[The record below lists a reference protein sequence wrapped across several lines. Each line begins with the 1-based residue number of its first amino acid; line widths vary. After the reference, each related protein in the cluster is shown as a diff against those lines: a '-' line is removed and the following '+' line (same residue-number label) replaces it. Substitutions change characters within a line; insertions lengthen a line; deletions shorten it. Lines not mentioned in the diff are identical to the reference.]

1 MNGQNFRIDVLI
13 IQLQDIVTTSWW
25 KKIKT
30 FFEDAAVLFLF
41 ILLLMNFSD
50 FKTHL
55 ITAWKWSRESL
66 AWGCKVVGIG
76 QHTLT
81 PLVYPNKHSLPPS
94 GSRGYRQNPSQ
105 LPLPRV
111 FNTAQPALR
120 TFKPV
125 ATQDTHAHVHTH
137 IHTHSHAHTQGISH
151 TSSRVRKENVRE
163 GSAETS
169 G

>member
-1 MNGQNFRIDVLI
+1 MVE
-13 IQLQDIVTTSWW
+13 
-25 KKIKT
+25 KINS
-30 FFEDAAVLFLF
+30 FFLRMQQFCFFFVF
-41 ILLLMNFSD
+41 LLMNFSD

-163 GSAETS
+163 GSAEAS
-169 G
+169 GKAETDSSPLSSFLLSIRSLR